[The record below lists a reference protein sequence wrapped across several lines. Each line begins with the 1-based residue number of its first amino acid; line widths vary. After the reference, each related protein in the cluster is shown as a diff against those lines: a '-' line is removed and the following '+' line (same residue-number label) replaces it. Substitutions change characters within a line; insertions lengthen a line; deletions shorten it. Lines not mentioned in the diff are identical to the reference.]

1 MSVIQTIKF
10 YIITIYYLKLSQI
23 LWRIYYL
30 IKPKFSVK
38 IKNVEILKIKKL
50 KNKFIIKS
58 NSIKGKN
65 SFLFLNELRE
75 IKTDKAIDQIHL
87 NKLWLYNLNYFDFL
101 NSNLTTDQKNIT
113 LNFLKRWLKEVK
125 SINYV
130 GLDPYPTSLRIVNWI
145 KWYLSGNLVADDMKS
160 SLVMQTEHL
169 SKNIE
174 WHLLGNHLLAN
185 AKALI
190 FSGIV
195 FDGQLSKQWKS
206 KGIEIYK
213 KQIDIQILDDG
224 GHFEKSPMYH
234 AIILEDLLDLINIG
248 KLFSNSLP
256 KYFIDK
262 LIYKAEKMLYWLEVM
277 SYNNGENPH
286 FNDSTKNISSNII
299 ELKKY
304 ALKLKILMPK
314 NICTKEKIDFKEL
327 VESGF
332 IRVDTENSRTFL
344 DVGTIGAPYIPGH
357 AHADT
362 LSFEASFFDQRFI
375 VNSGISTYEKSDRR
389 SLERST
395 YSHNTVEIDQKNSSD
410 VWASFRVDSR
420 ADIIDLK
427 KNKSKK
433 SFCVSCSH
441 DGYNSIFKKNIHQRQ
456 WSFSEKKLIITDSIT
471 LNKSEAIARFILH
484 PDIKIKQDGFKNM
497 YSFTL
502 ENNIVK
508 LHVEKGGSIISDMLY
523 APEFGILLKTK
534 CISIKLVDGTSK
546 VILTW

>member
-1 MSVIQTIKF
+1 M
-10 YIITIYYLKLSQI
+10 
-23 LWRIYYL
+23 R
-30 IKPKFSVK
+30 
-38 IKNVEILKIKKL
+38 
-50 KNKFIIKS
+50 
-58 NSIKGKN
+58 
-65 SFLFLNELRE
+65 
-75 IKTDKAIDQIHL
+75 
-87 NKLWLYNLNYFDFL
+87 LY
-101 NSNLTTDQKNIT
+101 QKNIT
-113 LNFLKRWLKEVK
+113 LIFLKRWLKEVK

-277 SYNNGENPH
+277 SYNNGEIPH

-344 DVGTIGAPYIPGH
+344 DVGTIGASF
-357 AHADT
+357 ADHVT
-362 LSFEASFFDQRFI
+362 PA
-375 VNSGISTYEKSDRR
+375 ISRCAQG
-389 SLERST
+389 
-395 YSHNTVEIDQKNSSD
+395 V
-410 VWASFRVDSR
+410 F
-420 ADIIDLK
+420 
-427 KNKSKK
+427 
-433 SFCVSCSH
+433 
-441 DGYNSIFKKNIHQRQ
+441 
-456 WSFSEKKLIITDSIT
+456 
-471 LNKSEAIARFILH
+471 
-484 PDIKIKQDGFKNM
+484 P
-497 YSFTL
+497 
-502 ENNIVK
+502 
-508 LHVEKGGSIISDMLY
+508 
-523 APEFGILLKTK
+523 TK
-534 CISIKLVDGTSK
+534 R
-546 VILTW
+546 